1 MILDMTRFWRKTART
16 GVRFYP
22 AALLAWFFVFQSSAE
37 DIAPP
42 APDKPWSP
50 PGSGAYEQELSRMG
64 RDRSD
69 AVMIDPAKTYDL
81 PELIDIAE
89 RSHPE
94 TRVAWEEARAGAR
107 AVGLSESAY
116 YPYLAAVASADFEH
130 QLFVL
135 TSVFPGNAAAEN
147 AGVELNWLL
156 FDFGGRKAEVAAARE
171 KLMMANVNF
180 NATHQQIV
188 FALTKSF
195 YDFNTARQQVEA
207 AEISLQAAQT
217 VTEAAKARFDN
228 GLATKPDVLQ
238 AEQQTAQADY
248 DLEAARGTLSDAQV
262 ALVNKLGIFPTA
274 AIQVAKI
281 PEGSVDANFDEPL
294 DDLIDRALSQRP
306 DLVAKLANLKA
317 SQAQVR
323 QARAEYYPKISL
335 DAGAGWSKLD
345 VNGYDSPYFG
355 NSKPVYGAGISVELP
370 LFDGFARRN
379 RLRIAEAQLKAA
391 ASELTNNRDNAA
403 QEVMTAYVDLKTSL
417 RKQDASLVLLS
428 AAQSAFDASLE
439 AYQHGLG
446 TYVDV
451 VNAQRNLAAA
461 RNTVVDARSE
471 VYTSKTRLALSVG
484 DLARPLP
491 RSTTTHP

>member
-1 MILDMTRFWRKTART
+1 
-16 GVRFYP
+16 
-22 AALLAWFFVFQSSAE
+22 
-37 DIAPP
+37 
-42 APDKPWSP
+42 
-50 PGSGAYEQELSRMG
+50 MG

-69 AVMIDPAKTYDL
+69 AVSIDPAKTYDL

-94 TRVAWEEARAGAR
+94 TRVAWEAARAGAR

-116 YPYLAAVASADFEH
+116 YPYLAAVASENFEH
-130 QLFVL
+130 QLFAL
-135 TSVFPGNAAAEN
+135 TSVFPGNAVEEN

-156 FDFGGRKAEVAAARE
+156 FDFGGRKAEVAEARE
-171 KLMMANVNF
+171 KLMMADVNF

-262 ALVNKLGIFPTA
+262 ALVNKLGIFPMA

-281 PEGSVDANFDEPL
+281 PEGSADANLDEPL

-335 DAGAGWSKLD
+335 DAGARWSKLD
-345 VNGYDSPYFG
+345 VNGYDSPYVG

-417 RKQDASLVLLS
+417 RKQDASQVLLS

-471 VYTSKTRLALSVG
+471 VYTSKTQLALSVG
-484 DLARPLP
+484 DLARPQP
-491 RSTTTHP
+491 RSNTNNP

>member
-1 MILDMTRFWRKTART
+1 MTRFCRKTAST

-22 AALLAWFFVFQSSAE
+22 AALLAWLFVYQSSAE
-37 DIAPP
+37 DMSPP

-50 PGSGAYEQELSRMG
+50 PGSGAYEQELSRIG
-64 RDRSD
+64 RDRAD
-69 AVMIDPAKTYDL
+69 AVSIDPAKTYDL

-89 RSHPE
+89 RSHPQ
-94 TRVAWEEARAGAR
+94 TRVAWEAARAGAR
-107 AVGLSESAY
+107 AVGLSESTY
-116 YPYLAAVASADFEH
+116 YPYLAALASENFEH

-135 TSVFPGNAAAEN
+135 TSVFPGNAFEEN

-156 FDFGGRKAEVAAARE
+156 FDFGGRKAEVAGARE

-207 AEISLQAAQT
+207 AETSLQAAQT

-228 GLATKPDVLQ
+228 GLATKPEVLQ
-238 AEQQTAQADY
+238 AEQQSAQADY

-262 ALVNKLGIFPTA
+262 ALVDKLGIFPTA
-274 AIQVAKI
+274 AIQVAQI
-281 PEGSVDANFDEPL
+281 PERPVDENLGEPL

-317 SQAQVR
+317 SQAKVR

-345 VNGYDSPYFG
+345 VNGYDSPYIG

-379 RLRIAEAQLKAA
+379 RLLIAEAQLKAA
-391 ASELTNNRDNAA
+391 ASELTDNRDNAV
-403 QEVMTAYVDLKTSL
+403 QEVMKAYVDLKTSL
-417 RKQDASLVLLS
+417 RKQDASQVLLS